1 MDTSIRID
9 DTIRVV
15 TFNKKDY
22 IYYMFQ
28 QITKGIKISVKTVYN
43 GIIYRGYVQHYAFSY
58 FITIK
63 NNSKDTVQLLERF
76 WVINDSLNETEYV
89 EGEGVVG
96 QTPVIKPNEEYN
108 YRSNCFLISSVG
120 SMSGSYKM
128 INLKNN
134 KEFLVEIP
142 TFQLTTTPT
151 LN

>member
-1 MDTSIRID
+1 
-9 DTIRVV
+9 
-15 TFNKKDY
+15 
-22 IYYMFQ
+22 MFQ

-58 FITIK
+58 FVTIK

-120 SMSGSYKM
+120 SMSGRYKM